1 MAITYKELKPILKK
15 KARGGRIS
23 CTTALA
29 VAAKY
34 GVPPSKVGAALDELD
49 IRITD
54 CRLGCFE

>member
-1 MAITYKELKPILKK
+1 MAITYKELKPLLKK
-15 KARGGRIS
+15 KSRGGKIT
-23 CTTALA
+23 CAKALA
-29 VAAKY
+29 IAAEY